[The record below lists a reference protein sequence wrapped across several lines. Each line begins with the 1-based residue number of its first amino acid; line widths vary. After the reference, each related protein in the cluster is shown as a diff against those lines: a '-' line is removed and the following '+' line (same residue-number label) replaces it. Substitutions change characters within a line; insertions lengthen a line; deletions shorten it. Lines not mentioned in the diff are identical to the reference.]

1 MKLQTNKAA
10 KSHILQGIKKLNQED
25 WESKPA
31 EYNRTCVTPEK
42 HLREL
47 HKLVTD

>member
-1 MKLQTNKAA
+1 MKLQANKAA
-10 KSHILQGIKKLNQED
+10 ESQILQGIKKLNQED
-25 WESKPA
+25 LESKPV
-31 EYNRTCVTPEK
+31 EHNRTRVTPEK